1 MSTKLKNNIS
11 IILPCRNEELGIG
24 HCIEKIRSVCPDA
37 EILIVDNNSNDR
49 SAHIARMCGARV
61 VLEECIGYGAACRKG
76 FSSAQGTLLVL
87 ADADNSY
94 ALTEIPALI
103 TELSDIDMV
112 VGERILHQRDA
123 MPFMHRFC
131 GNPFFSLLLRTLF
144 RVPITDTQSGFIA
157 IKKDAFKKLGCTST
171 GMEFISELYI
181 KASRA
186 KLSISHYPTTY
197 KRRLGVSKLRT
208 ITDGFRHLWLIGTL
222 IFH

>member
-11 IILPCRNEELGIG
+11 IVLPCRNEELGIG
-24 HCIEKIRSVCPDA
+24 HCIEKIHSVCPDA
-37 EILIVDNNSNDR
+37 EVLIVDNRSDDR
-49 SAHIARMCGARV
+49 SARIAYMCGARV
-61 VLEECIGYGAACRKG
+61 IQEERIGYGAACRKG

-103 TELSDIDMV
+103 AALSDADMV
-112 VGERILHQRDA
+112 VGERVLHRWDV
-123 MPFMHRFC
+123 MPLVHRFC
-131 GNPFFSLLLRTLF
+131 GNPLFSLLLRTLF
-144 RVPITDTQSGFIA
+144 RVPIADTQSGFIA
-157 IKKDAFKKLGCTST
+157 IKKDAFKKLHCTST

-186 KLSISHYPTTY
+186 KLSIVRHPTTY
-197 KRRLGVSKLRT
+197 TKRLGASKLRT

-222 IFH
+222 VFR